1 MYDFVLQV
9 KTFFLN
15 YYRSNHYK
23 KIISLMFVVA
33 ILFIPNK
40 DDYTNGMIF
49 DRNYRGYFDS
59 NWAGTSLAIIYI
71 FLIAVF
77 GYYIIKDRGKMLNNL
92 SVNKLIGSTQID
104 KGKFV
109 LCVFVSKFLILLTT
123 TIPIVIVACIA
134 QLIKGESLN
143 VNILQICM
151 PFIIFAIP
159 ALLLIVSI
167 TCYFDTIEGLTG
179 IAGNILYFI
188 LCFFV
193 LPLENLKLGWSPLG
207 VGCVTEQICS
217 SLSKYVGKS
226 VTGVTI
232 LGNGYVYNKFL
243 FEGIDY
249 SAGVLIGRGITV
261 FISIFILRGA
271 MRNYEFFT
279 ESFENNLESKTNSIK
294 EYRCVKSIN
303 KILLNLGL
311 YDMPIY
317 FADIRL
323 NRIIILIVFMV
334 LSFLI
339 NTSFINVILFLIPMD
354 IISKLI
360 LYGKE
365 NNFANLIKSTNY
377 YHRQILISWL
387 SGILILLMTNALVLV
402 KYLMLG
408 NFTAISV
415 VVVGC
420 CIICSISILLGELTT
435 NENIFQISYLL
446 LLYIMADGQLYTLDF
461 TGRSASLWDDKLIIS
476 YFIISLLVIMLLMI
490 KRNYEYCKYK

>member
-15 YYRSNHYK
+15 YYRSEHYK
-23 KIISLMFVVA
+23 KIIPLLFVVA

-40 DDYTNGMIF
+40 DDYTYGMIF
-49 DRNYRGYFDS
+49 YRNYRGYFDS

-71 FLIAVF
+71 YLIAMF
-77 GYYIIKDRGKMLNNL
+77 GYYIIKDRGKMLNNRL
-92 SVNKLIGSTQID
+92 VNKLIGSTQLD
-104 KGKFV
+104 RGKFV

-151 PFIIFAIP
+151 PFIIFVIP

-179 IAGNILYFI
+179 IAGNIVYFI
-188 LCFFV
+188 LYFFI
-193 LPLENLKLGWSPLG
+193 LPIEFLRLGWSPFG
-207 VGCVTEQICS
+207 VGCVIEQICS
-217 SLSKYVGKS
+217 SLSKYVGES
-226 VTGVTI
+226 VLGVTL

-243 FEGIDY
+243 FEGIHY
-249 SAGVLIGRGITV
+249 SAGVLIGRGITI
-261 FISIFILRGA
+261 FFSILILRAA
-271 MRNYEFFT
+271 MRNYKFFT
-279 ESFENNLESKTNSIK
+279 ESSVKNSESKTNSIK
-294 EYRCVKSIN
+294 ENRCVKSIN

-317 FADIRL
+317 FSDIRL

-334 LSFLI
+334 LSFL
-339 NTSFINVILFLIPMD
+339 NDSSFINVILFLIPMD

-360 LYGKE
+360 LCGKE
-365 NNFANLIKSTNY
+365 NNFKNLIKSTNY
-377 YHRQILISWL
+377 YNRQILISWIL
-387 SGILILLMTNALVLV
+387 GILILLMTNALVLL

-408 NFTAISV
+408 NFAAIFV
-415 VVVGC
+415 VAVGC
-420 CIICSISILLGELTT
+420 SIICSISILLGELTT

-446 LLYIMADGQLYTLDF
+446 LLYIMADGQVYTLDF
-461 TGRSASLWDDKLIIS
+461 TGRSASLWDGKMIIS
-476 YFIISLLVIMLLMI
+476 YFIISLLIIMSLTI
-490 KRNYEYCKYK
+490 KRNYEFCKYK